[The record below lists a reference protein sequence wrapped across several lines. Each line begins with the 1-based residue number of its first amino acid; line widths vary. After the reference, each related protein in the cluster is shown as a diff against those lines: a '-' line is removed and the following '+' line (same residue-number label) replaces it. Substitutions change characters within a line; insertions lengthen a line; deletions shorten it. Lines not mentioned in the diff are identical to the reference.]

1 MSSNSA
7 IYMAN
12 TDEQELSA
20 NSQIPFGA
28 IVRRFGRFINVQG
41 SDVIIGDSASRDGNG
56 YYKCDCSV
64 TLKPSAIG
72 SVTVQLY
79 LDGEAYPGAMASGYS
94 MTPNCPVN
102 LSFPAII
109 RLYGGCDSATLQ
121 IRLGEE
127 AATVTNVAFAME
139 KI

>member
-12 TDEQELSA
+12 ADEQELPA
-20 NSQIPFGA
+20 NSQIPFGTV
-28 IVRRFGRFINVQG
+28 IRRFGRFINVQG
-41 SDVIIGDSASRDGNG
+41 NDIVIGDRGSRDGNG

-64 TLKPSAIG
+64 TLEPSAIG

-79 LDGEAYPGAMASGYS
+79 LDGEPYPGASASGHS
-94 MTPNCPVN
+94 TTPNCPVN

-109 RLYGGCDSATLQ
+109 RLYGGYDYAVLQ
-121 IRLGEE
+121 VRLGDG
-127 AATVTNVAFAME
+127 AATVTNMAFAME